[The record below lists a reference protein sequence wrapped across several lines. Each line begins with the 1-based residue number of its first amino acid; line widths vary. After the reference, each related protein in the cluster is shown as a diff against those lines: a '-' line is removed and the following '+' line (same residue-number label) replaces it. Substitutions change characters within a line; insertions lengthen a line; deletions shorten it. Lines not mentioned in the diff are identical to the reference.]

1 MKKPFVVLQY
11 AYELSGKLKKAEDNK
26 IDIVAELKEKIL
38 AGEDGESED
47 RKAAKI
53 KLLDKIAKFGNF
65 DTIKVVEKKKET
77 EAAEAET
84 KEEEEAKVEEEKEDE
99 KASCAMILLLLVLGL
114 AAAALLLFE

>member
-1 MKKPFVVLQY
+1 MKKPFVALQY

-26 IDIVAELKEKIL
+26 VDIVAELKEKIL

-47 RKAAKI
+47 KKAAKI

-77 EAAEAET
+77 EAET
-84 KEEEEAKVEEEKEDE
+84 KDEEEAKVEEAKEDE

-114 AAAALLLFE
+114 AAAALLLLE